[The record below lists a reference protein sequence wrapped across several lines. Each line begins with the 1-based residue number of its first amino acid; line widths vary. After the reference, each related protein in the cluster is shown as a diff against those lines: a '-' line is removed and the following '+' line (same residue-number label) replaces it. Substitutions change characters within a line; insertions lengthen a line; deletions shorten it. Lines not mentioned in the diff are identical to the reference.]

1 MATSN
6 DKLAT
11 LHTVRTGPGAV
22 ALDLTG
28 DSDSA
33 KSVILQPDGKIL
45 VGGYSFYPIAGYSGS
60 PGDESRASR
69 ADYSLV
75 RLNADG
81 SLDTAFSQGGVDL
94 VPARI
99 DSESD
104 TDLVMAVQT
113 DGKVVSAQSGGD
125 GLVVQRFN
133 TDGSLDST
141 FGATGRVTLALPDDY
156 DSGVALT
163 ANADGALYVSLRGGN
178 VATLTQLDG
187 NGRLVESFGESG
199 RLTLNPTGDDY
210 INGNISTS
218 VQADGSVVLG
228 NWLYVGGYDAP
239 SGVHVAGDP
248 VYALQ
253 RLTADGAV
261 DTRFGDNGVVYIDES
276 LISTYRAELT
286 VQADGKILLV
296 GPSYTSFTSNVLRFN
311 TDGSF
316 DSSFGTDGIV
326 SFDLLADG
334 FDTPGSVVVQPD
346 GKILVVGSSSLATA
360 KSDFGIIRLNSDGSL
375 DTGFGSADGALHVDG
390 SAAQDTLWGTDSAEI
405 IHGLAGNDL
414 LLGNGGRDVLVG
426 GAGADVFRFAEVGD
440 SYRTATQT
448 GSDRILDFNVNQDR
462 IDLIAL
468 GFTGLGDGRD
478 GTLAVQANADGTRTY
493 LKSFEVDDAGQRF
506 ELALDG
512 DLVGQLNSTNL
523 VFTPPTVEGTSGR
536 DVITGSA
543 LPEIIHGG
551 AGNDRIDGGTG
562 ADVILGG
569 AGADRLNGG
578 DANDANIS
586 SPLYQNADTF
596 LYTSA
601 SDSYRT
607 ADQSFVD
614 LIVDF
619 ADRSDK
625 IDVSALGYT
634 GFGDG
639 TGTTLTAVYNR
650 ALDRTYIKDV
660 DADAQGHRF
669 EIALTGNWEAELDTS
684 NMVFAQAPEVT
695 VVGVADPQYDHL
707 SA

>member
-11 LHTVRTGPGAV
+11 LHTLRTGPGAV

-81 SLDTAFSQGGVDL
+81 SLDTGFSQGGVDL

-125 GLVVQRFN
+125 GLMVQRFN
-133 TDGSLDST
+133 TDGSLDTT
-141 FGATGRVTLALPDDY
+141 FGATGIVTLALPDDY

-163 ANADGALYVSLRGGN
+163 ANADGTLYVSLRGGN

-187 NGRLVESFGESG
+187 SGRLVESFGENG

-296 GPSYTSFTSNVLRFN
+296 GPSYTSFTSNVLRLN

-334 FDTPGSVVVQPD
+334 FDTPGSVIVQPD

-360 KSDFGIIRLNSDGSL
+360 KSDFGIIRLNSDGIL

-390 SAAQDTLWGTDSAEI
+390 SAAQNTLWGTDDAEI

-448 GSDRILDFNVNQDR
+448 GSDRILDFDVHQDR